1 MSEPRRSIAF
11 LGFGQAASTLARPL
25 AARGAQLRAY
35 DLLFEHP
42 GGVEALR
49 ARAAGLAIAFL
60 PLEEALRG
68 AEYVLSLVT
77 AEVAL
82 EAARRAAQHLG
93 PGQVYVDLNSTSPA
107 TKRAIGQAMTP
118 SGAGY
123 VEGAVLDAIGAA
135 GERARILL
143 GGPLAE
149 RTAQD
154 LAALG
159 LNVTPFRGEIGSAS
173 LFKMLRSVFSK
184 GMEALLIEVLLAAQE
199 ADLVEP
205 IWQEIIETV
214 SRVPFERTAS
224 AWVRSHATAHR
235 RRYYEMEQ
243 VLETLTG
250 LGFQPLMAQATRDFF
265 QRSVECGL
273 KQDFAQ
279 EPAEIGVL
287 LRSLAHR
294 LRGKGEYP
302 ADA

>member
-11 LGFGQAASTLARPL
+11 LGFGQAASTLARPM
-25 AARGAQLRAY
+25 AAHGAQLRAY
-35 DLLFEHP
+35 DLLLERP

-49 ARAAGLAIAFL
+49 ARAAGLPIAFL
-60 PLEEALRG
+60 PLEETLRG
-68 AEYVLSLVT
+68 AEYILSLVT

-82 EAARRAAQHLG
+82 EAAQRAAQYLG
-93 PGQVYVDLNSTSPA
+93 PGQVYVDLNSTSPK
-107 TKRAIGQAMTP
+107 TKRAIGQAITP
-118 SGAGY
+118 GGAGY

-149 RTAQD
+149 RAAQD
-154 LAALG
+154 LALLG
-159 LNVTPFRGEIGSAS
+159 LNVTPFRAEIGAAS

-205 IWQEIIETV
+205 IWHEMIETV

-224 AWVRSHATAHR
+224 TWVRSHATAHR

-243 VLETLTG
+243 VLETLAD
-250 LGFQPLMAQATRDFF
+250 LGFQPLMAQATREFF
-265 QRSVECGL
+265 RRSVGCGL
-273 KQDFAQ
+273 EQDFAQ

-287 LRSLAHR
+287 LRALAQR
-294 LRGKGEYP
+294 LRGKEERSK
-302 ADA
+302 DA